1 MLEILVVLILLAI
14 AFLGIKSNPF
24 LRHYQQNREESEGL
38 IRKYNRMLKARKE
51 LMGHFDWAVS
61 RGDPV
66 ASISSLGREIE
77 RMDREM
83 H

>member
-1 MLEILVVLILLAI
+1 
-14 AFLGIKSNPF
+14 
-24 LRHYQQNREESEGL
+24 
-38 IRKYNRMLKARKE
+38 MLKARKE

-66 ASISSLGREIE
+66 ASITNLGREIE

-83 H
+83 Q